1 MNEARLVFNH
11 SELFYCCFRNNLTL
25 IPTFQDGTEYDE
37 YGNRKREQYGLGV
50 TRPRGYDRSDRYP
63 QESEPRPVY
72 NYQKPSRTVDNDL
85 KAVSTNK
92 TIICVH
98 NKPFF

>member
-1 MNEARLVFNH
+1 ML
-11 SELFYCCFRNNLTL
+11 
-25 IPTFQDGTEYDE
+25 FQDGTEYDE
-37 YGNRKREQYGLGV
+37 YGNRKKAQYGLGS

-92 TIICVH
+92 INFDSCKIGTLQSLLR
-98 NKPFF
+98 NRQ